1 MLRISG
7 TPVQPFPAIE
17 FPPMAHAAPVS
28 PLAPK
33 TTPELG
39 PVAGVRF
46 ATAEAGIRYK
56 GRTDVLLLTLDEGTA
71 VAGVFTRSKCP
82 SAPVEWCRANLPH
95 GTARALV
102 VNSGNANAFTGAKG
116 RESTALT
123 ARIAAKALGCRE
135 EEIYLAS
142 TGVIGEPL
150 DATKFEGVLEET
162 AARLAPLPWIE
173 PAKAIMTTDTFPK
186 LATAKVKI
194 DGVDVTIAGIAKGA
208 GMIAP
213 DMATMLS
220 FVFTDAAIEAP
231 ALQALLSKGVVD
243 SFNAVTIDGDTS
255 TSDTL
260 MLFATGAS
268 GAPRIDDA
276 KDPRLTR
283 FRKALTGVL
292 ADLAEQVARDGE
304 GARKLVKIHVTGA
317 TSKRSARRIAMSIAN
332 SPLVKTAVAGEDANW
347 GRIVMAV
354 GKAGEP
360 AERDRLSISF
370 GAIRVA
376 HEGARDPAYDEAEVS
391 AYMKNDVIDITVDL
405 GLGRGSDR
413 VMTCDLT
420 KEYVAINGDYRS

>member
-1 MLRISG
+1 MSSKA
-7 TPVQPFPAIE
+7 V
-17 FPPMAHAAPVS
+17 PVS

-33 TTPELG
+33 FTPDVG

-56 GRTDVLLLTLDEGTA
+56 GRTDVLLLAMDEGTT
-71 VAGVFTRSKCP
+71 VAGVFTTSKCP
-82 SAPVEWCRANLPH
+82 SAPVEWCRAQLSH
-95 GTARALV
+95 GTARGLV
-102 VNSGNANAFTGAKG
+102 VNSGNANAFTGSRG
-116 RESTALT
+116 RESTART
-123 ARIAAKALGCRE
+123 AKIAAKALGCRE
-135 EEIYLAS
+135 SEIYLAS

-150 DATKFEGVLEET
+150 DATKFDGVLEET
-162 AARLAPLPWIE
+162 AARMAPLPWIE
-173 PAKAIMTTDTFPK
+173 PARAIMTTDTFPK
-186 LATAKVKI
+186 LATATVKI
-194 DGVDVTIAGIAKGA
+194 DGVEVTIAGMAKGA

-220 FVFTDAAIEAP
+220 FVFTDANITAP
-231 ALQALLSKGVVD
+231 ALQKLLSKGVTD

-260 MLFATGAS
+260 MMFATGAS
-268 GAPRIDDA
+268 KAPRIKDH
-276 KDPRLTR
+276 KDPRLSR

-304 GARKLVKIHVTGA
+304 GARKLVRIHVTGA
-317 TSKRSARRIAMSIAN
+317 TSKRSARKIAMSVAN

-347 GRIVMAV
+347 GRVVMAV

-370 GAIRVA
+370 GTIRVA
-376 HEGARDPAYDEAEVS
+376 HEGMRDPSYDEAEVS
-391 AYMKNDVIDITVDL
+391 AYMKNDVVDLTVDI
-405 GLGRGSDR
+405 GLGKGSDR

>member
-1 MLRISG
+1 MS
-7 TPVQPFPAIE
+7 
-17 FPPMAHAAPVS
+17 AAKATPVS

-33 TTPELG
+33 TTPEVG
-39 PVAGVRF
+39 EVAGVRF

-56 GRTDVLLLTLDEGTA
+56 GRTDVLLLALDKGTT

-82 SAPVEWCRANLPH
+82 SAPVEWCRAQLA
-95 GTARALV
+95 GGKARGLV
-102 VNSGNANAFTGAKG
+102 VNSGNANAFTGKKG
-116 RESTALT
+116 RVATELT
-123 ARIAAKALGCRE
+123 AKLAAKALGCKPK
-135 EEIYLAS
+135 EIFLAS

-150 DATKFEGVLEET
+150 DATKYEGVLDET

-173 PAKAIMTTDTFPK
+173 PARAIMTTDTFPK
-186 LATAKVKI
+186 LATVSVEI
-194 DGVDVTIAGIAKGA
+194 DGVPVTIAGMAKGA

-220 FVFTDAAIEAP
+220 FVFTDAPIAAP
-231 ALQALLSKGVVD
+231 VLQELLSKGVVD

-260 MLFATGAS
+260 LLFATGAAK
-268 GAPRIDDA
+268 GIKEVKDA
-276 KDPRLTR
+276 KDSRLKA
-283 FRKALTGVL
+283 FRKALQGVL

-304 GARKLVKIHVTGA
+304 GARKLVRISVTGA

-332 SPLVKTAVAGEDANW
+332 SPLVKTAIAGEDANW
-347 GRIVMAV
+347 GRVVMAV

-360 AERDRLSISF
+360 ADRDRIAIRF
-370 GAIRVA
+370 GAIQVA
-376 HEGARDPAYDEAEVS
+376 AEGARDPDYDEQEVS
-391 AYMKNDVIDITVDL
+391 TYMKGDVIDLSVDL
-405 GLGRGSDR
+405 GLGKGADR